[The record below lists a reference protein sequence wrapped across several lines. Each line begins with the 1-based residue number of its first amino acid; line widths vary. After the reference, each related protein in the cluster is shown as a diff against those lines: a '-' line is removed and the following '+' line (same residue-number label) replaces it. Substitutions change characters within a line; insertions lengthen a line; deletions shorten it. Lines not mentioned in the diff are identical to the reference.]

1 MTTNEFELRDIRKL
15 FEKVQYL
22 SEISWDYIQ
31 NSYLPVHELNFTQ
44 NDLNELEILHN
55 KIIVALEQSRRNFF
69 KNK

>member
-31 NSYLPVHELNFTQ
+31 NSYLPVHELNFTK